1 MAISYSKSDVRQ
13 IADSLKQAI
22 DELGKVGASLDEVVE
37 SFKAAEPD
45 AKWSTS
51 INGESQNITKK
62 AREIADD
69 LKDEVHKIQGSFDQ
83 LSVAMVNFAVQNA
96 DLEDDVISAIKGGLP
111 DNVDGNI
118 DNINPLG
125 KES

>member
-22 DELGKVGASLDEVVE
+22 NELGKVGASLDEVAE

>member
-22 DELGKVGASLDEVVE
+22 NELGKVGASLDEVAE

-69 LKDEVHKIQGSFDQ
+69 LKDEVHKMQGSFDQ

>member
-1 MAISYSKSDVRQ
+1 MAISYSKNDVRQ

-22 DELGKVGASLDEVVE
+22 DELGKVGASLDEVAE
-37 SFKAAEPD
+37 SFKTAEPD
-45 AKWSTS
+45 AKWSTT

-69 LKDEVHKIQGSFDQ
+69 LKDEVHKMQGSFEQ

-118 DNINPLG
+118 DNISPLG

>member
-1 MAISYSKSDVRQ
+1 MAISYSKNDVRQ

-22 DELGKVGASLDEVVE
+22 DELGKVGAALDEVAE
-37 SFKAAEPD
+37 SFKAAKPD
-45 AKWSTS
+45 AKWSAA
-51 INGESQNITKK
+51 IHQESTFIEEQ
-62 AREIADD
+62 ADRLVND
-69 LKDEVHKIQGSFDQ
+69 LQSEVSRMQDSFNQ
-83 LSVAMVNFAVQNA
+83 LSVAMVNFAIQNA

>member
-1 MAISYSKSDVRQ
+1 MAISYSKNDVRQ

-22 DELGKVGASLDEVVE
+22 DELGKVGASLDEVAE

-45 AKWSTS
+45 AKWSTAIHS
-51 INGESQNITKK
+51 ESQSISEK

-69 LKDEVHKIQGSFDQ
+69 LKTEISKMQGSFDQ